1 VDVGHKDSV
10 TVRAAT
16 ASYYSALVTAETADE
31 PTAEEAGSERAG
43 RGRRARN
50 TLIFSAATGLSRIA
64 GLIREIVASS
74 YFGTSGAFSAF
85 TIAFQVPNL
94 VRSLFADAALSA
106 AFVPVFTELLERRQQ
121 REAFRLASTLC
132 LVIIAALGAI
142 TALFI
147 LGAGVIMPLFTSD
160 KFDAH
165 LDSLTVGL
173 SQVLF
178 PIVVLLGINGL
189 VVGILNTYE
198 HFTIPAIA
206 PLVWNVVIIVVLV
219 VGRPFFRG
227 DDQMYAYAL
236 GVLLGTIVQLAMS
249 VAVLPRVG
257 FHFQFAFDW
266 RDARIL
272 QVFKLMLPVTISLGI
287 INFDLLI
294 NSSLGTLVSAEA
306 PRAIDAAF
314 RIYMLPQGMFSVA
327 VATVLFPTLSRFAAR
342 RDLPGLRHTM
352 AEGMRQIW
360 LLLMPAAAVTLV
372 LAVPITRLVYQRG
385 AFDDSSTELVSTAL
399 FWFSFSLPFSGLN
412 LLLSRTF
419 FSLQRPWLPTGLAL
433 GSLVVNVIVS
443 LALYKPYGV
452 AGLVIGT
459 VVSNIAMAIGQAWGV
474 RRLLHGSI
482 EGAETVQS
490 MIRVTLASV
499 LLGAV
504 AWFVW
509 WGLDGALGRSL
520 PAQLVSVGMG
530 IATGTAFYVAAILH
544 WRVPEGQQIYNMVAG
559 RLSGR
564 RRTPKRRVPPP
575 RPRQPR
581 RPPPPSP
588 RRRRQ

>member
-1 VDVGHKDSV
+1 M
-10 TVRAAT
+10 
-16 ASYYSALVTAETADE
+16 TAETADE
-31 PTAEEAGSERAG
+31 RTAAPAAPEQGGQGGGS
-43 RGRRARN
+43 RRARN

-106 AFVPVFTELLERRQQ
+106 AFVPVFTELLERREQ

-160 KFDAH
+160 TFSAQ
-165 LDSLTVGL
+165 LDSLTIGL

-189 VVGILNTYE
+189 VVGILNTYD

-219 VGRPFFRG
+219 VGRPFFEG
-227 DDQMYAYAL
+227 DDQMYAYAI
-236 GVLLGTIVQLAMS
+236 GVLLGTLVQLAMS

-257 FHFQFAFDW
+257 FRFQFAFDW

-294 NSSLGTLVSAEA
+294 NSSLGTLVSEEA

-327 VATVLFPTLSRFAAR
+327 VATVLFPVLSRYAAR

-352 AEGMRQIW
+352 ADGMRLIW
-360 LLLMPAAAVTLV
+360 LLLTPAAAITLV
-372 LAVPITRLVYQRG
+372 LAEPITRLVYQRG
-385 AFDDSSTELVSTAL
+385 AFDDASTEMVSTAL
-399 FWFSFSLPFSGLN
+399 FWFSLSLPFSGLN

-419 FSLQRPWLPTGLAL
+419 FSLQKPWFPTAMAL

-443 LALYKPYGV
+443 LLLYKPYGV
-452 AGLVIGT
+452 AGLVLGT
-459 VVSNIAMAIGQAWGV
+459 VVSNIAMTIGQMWGV
-474 RRLLHGSI
+474 RRLLQGSL
-482 EGAETVQS
+482 ELPETFAS
-490 MIRVTLASV
+490 MARVTAASAV
-499 LLGAV
+499 LGGV

-509 WGLDGALGRSL
+509 WGLNDALGQSL
-520 PAQLVSVGMG
+520 PAQIISVGVA

-559 RLSGR
+559 RLAGR
-564 RRTPKRRVPPP
+564 RRKPKRRVPPP
-575 RPRQPR
+575 RPREPRGRAASAPRTAAARRRAPPRRRPPR
-581 RPPPPSP
+581 RP
-588 RRRRQ
+588 